1 MFKKLKKKLRKGT
14 QSILAT
20 RSSISDDG
28 SYPEFCRRA
37 ATDPRV
43 FANFRSQDD
52 APYTPILEHVSDD
65 FGRAYLDVLA
75 PAAKTSVKLNEAAKN
90 DLVGNPRLLAVGE
103 NLKIS
108 PTTLRYMK
116 VAQDLRHYFGDLR
129 GARICEIGVGYGGLC
144 RIIDSQFDISTYT
157 LVDLSPVLQLADRY
171 LSNFP
176 LKSQIAS
183 MTMNELP
190 IAEYDLVISNY
201 AFTELSRPIQE
212 AYFRKIMAGSKS
224 GYITYN
230 EISPPE
236 FNCML
241 KDEICSRTGGVIHP
255 EVPLTY
261 PTNCIITW
269 QKK

>member
-1 MFKKLKKKLRKGT
+1 MFKKLKRKLRNRTK
-14 QSILAT
+14 SILAT

-43 FANFRSQDD
+43 FASFRSQDD
-52 APYTPILEHVSDD
+52 APYTHILEHVSDD
-65 FGRAYLDVLA
+65 FGREYLDALA
-75 PAAKTSVKLNEAAKN
+75 PSAKTSDKLNEAAKN
-90 DLVGNPRLLAVGE
+90 DLVGSPRLLDVGGGI
-103 NLKIS
+103 KIS

-116 VAQDLRHYFGDLR
+116 VAQDIRHHFGELR
-129 GARICEIGVGYGGLC
+129 GARVCEIGVGYGGLC
-144 RIIDSQFDISTYT
+144 RIIDSQFDLASYT
-157 LVDLSPVLQLADRY
+157 LVDLRPVLQLSDRY

-176 LKSQIAS
+176 LKSQIIAL
-183 MTMNELP
+183 TMNELP
-190 IAEYDLVISNY
+190 VGEYDLVISNY
-201 AFTELSRPIQE
+201 AYTELARPIQE
-212 AYFRKIMAGSKS
+212 IYFSKIMAGSKS

-241 KDEICSRTGGVIHP
+241 KDEICSRTGGVIHQ
-255 EVPLTY
+255 EAPLTY

-269 QKK
+269 KRK